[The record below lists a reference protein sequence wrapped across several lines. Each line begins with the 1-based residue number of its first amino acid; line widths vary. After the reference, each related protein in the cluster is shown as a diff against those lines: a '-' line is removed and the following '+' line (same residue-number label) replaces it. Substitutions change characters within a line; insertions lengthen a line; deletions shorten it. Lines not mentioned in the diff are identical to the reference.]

1 MPSNLTNL
9 TARQLRQAAA
19 IREKIDALEKQLE
32 VVLGTTVNTPKP
44 APAPKAAPKKPKR
57 KLSAAARAARSKWLK
72 QRWAKV
78 KAAGKKA
85 L

>member
-9 TARQLRQAAA
+9 SARQLRQAAS

-32 VVLGTTVNTPKP
+32 VVLGTTVKAPNPV
-44 APAPKAAPKKPKR
+44 PAPKAAPKKPKR
-57 KLSAAARAARSKWLK
+57 KISKAARAAMSKRLK
-72 QRWAKV
+72 ERWAKR